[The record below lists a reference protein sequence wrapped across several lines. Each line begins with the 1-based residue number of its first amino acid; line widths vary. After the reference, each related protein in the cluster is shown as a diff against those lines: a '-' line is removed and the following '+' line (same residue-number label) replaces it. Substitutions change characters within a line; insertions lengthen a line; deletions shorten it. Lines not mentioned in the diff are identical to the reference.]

1 MRDPTGRGGVV
12 AVLGVVAGLVAGLVA
27 GCGSLQ
33 GTEVQRTATD
43 FAGADPAGRCQLLAP
58 ATVAALVAE
67 ESSSCEEAIEQLP
80 LGTGQV
86 VSVEVWGEE
95 AQVRLADDTLFLT
108 RTSDGWRIEAG
119 ACDPSGGEGPYECQL
134 EGS

>member
-1 MRDPTGRGGVV
+1 MRRRTGRGAAVV
-12 AVLGVVAGLVAGLVA
+12 AALGATAGLVV

-33 GTEVQRTATD
+33 GTEVERTATD

-67 ESSSCEEAIEQLP
+67 ESSSCEVAIEQLP

-119 ACDPSGGEGPYECQL
+119 ACDPSGGEGPYECRL